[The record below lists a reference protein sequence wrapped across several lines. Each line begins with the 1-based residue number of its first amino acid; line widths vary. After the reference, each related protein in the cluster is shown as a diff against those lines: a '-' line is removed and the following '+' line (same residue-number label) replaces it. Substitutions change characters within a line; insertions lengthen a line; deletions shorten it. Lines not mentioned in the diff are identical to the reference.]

1 MEQRHSARI
10 GVRLENNDRALISKR
25 FDSIQKCLKLARM
38 VRVIV
43 VHIRAVEFALKL
55 KSSARSGKACK
66 TVFYCRR
73 LYAEADAGRGGRQ
86 SVFKVMHA
94 GNMDVHCVKQFS
106 LVHNIKLSQ

>member
-1 MEQRHSARI
+1 
-10 GVRLENNDRALISKR
+10 
-25 FDSIQKCLKLARM
+25 M

-73 LYAEADAGRGGRQ
+73 LYAEADAGRSGRQ